1 MKTEGRFNPPLT
13 METPENAGGGIAI
26 VLLPGY
32 GPHSPDPESGRP
44 RGLVTSS
51 QVDRGP
57 VVREVL
63 KWLSDGGLD
72 LRRHALSFRLVIW
85 PASWEKSLHGPQMV
99 PELVRCSDAFVQEMT
114 TVRPSK
120 VVLVSCYLHDALDSP
135 EMHARLFPAFG
146 KPLTPPARLC
156 RTRLR
161 AQVQRWER
169 TLVVSVPIPG
179 TSTTHAFKQVLT
191 ASLTSWLHS

>member
-1 MKTEGRFNPPLT
+1 

-44 RGLVTSS
+44 RGLVTSY

-57 VVREVL
+57 VVRDVL

-72 LRRHALSFRLVIW
+72 LRRHASSFRLVIW
-85 PASWEKSLHGPQMV
+85 PEAWEKTLHGPQMV
-99 PELVRCSDAFVQEMT
+99 PELVKCSDAFVQVMT
-114 TVRPSK
+114 AVQPRL
-120 VVLVSCYLHDALDSP
+120 VVLVSCYLHDALDHP
-135 EMHARLFPAFG
+135 EMRTRLFSAFG
-146 KPLTPPARLC
+146 KPLMPPARLC

-161 AQVQRWER
+161 AQVQCWER
-169 TLVVSVPIPG
+169 ALVVSVPIPG
-179 TSTTHAFKQVLT
+179 TSTTHAFEEALT